1 MRGVQLTSQTAKVP
15 ITSVTL
21 ALVYSCETITG
32 TPRPNGT
39 FAKAATARARETSLA
54 LRFSKS

>member
-39 FAKAATARARETSLA
+39 FAKAATARAPRNVA
-54 LRFSKS
+54 GA